1 MKRIIA
7 LFCLII
13 FVSVFLMGC
22 SDPLGATS
30 QSTEQPKVNQ
40 NGEAYELSF
49 VAEFYD
55 NNGEKWLTT
64 QGSNFNISPNK
75 VKEYSWNSEG
85 SWISKWTMSSIVS
98 IDIDGN
104 KIESCGSTV
113 ILYDNYLVKQDCA
126 LPNSQ
131 VDSSNKEESS
141 INTPSDIQISDAW
154 NLNWWWKTKDDR
166 NYTVGPKI
174 VMIQSQEG
182 NPICLFSGNK
192 VSWEIP
198 KNLPKTTEITID
210 GAKLYIHRANFVII
224 DKTLFD

>member
-1 MKRIIA
+1 MKKIIA

-13 FVSVFLMGC
+13 FVSILLMGC
-22 SDPLGATS
+22 SDPLGTPS

-49 VAEFYD
+49 IAEFYD

-98 IDIDGN
+98 IEIDGN

-141 INTPSDIQISDAW
+141 INAQISDEW

-166 NYTVGPKI
+166 NYSIGPKI

>member
-7 LFCLII
+7 LFCLIV
-13 FVSVFLMGC
+13 FVSILLMGC
-22 SDPLGATS
+22 SDPLGTPS

-49 VAEFYD
+49 IAEFYD

-131 VDSSNKEESS
+131 VDSSNKENSS
-141 INTPSDIQISDAW
+141 INTPSDIQVYDKW

-166 NYTVGPKI
+166 NYSIGPKI